1 MILPWLILIPFI
13 GGLLCWQ
20 TERFGPTLPRWL
32 ALEYAEKM
40 AVVPVKLGSKGI
52 AKQIYL
58 GAREAELHT
67 DYLQAFIA
75 LARAPG
81 LALPAAAS
89 AQDDS

>member
-1 MILPWLILIPFI
+1 M
-13 GGLLCWQ
+13 
-20 TERFGPTLPRWL
+20 
-32 ALEYAEKM
+32 
-40 AVVPVKLGSKGI
+40 KLGSKGI

>member
-1 MILPWLILIPFI
+1 MMQMVASGRLSRPCRAGWLWNMPK
-13 GGLLCWQ
+13 
-20 TERFGPTLPRWL
+20 RWPSCRE
-32 ALEYAEKM
+32 A
-40 AVVPVKLGSKGI
+40 GQQGI

-81 LALPAAAS
+81 LALPAAGTT
-89 AQDDS
+89 QKDSLKR

>member
-1 MILPWLILIPFI
+1 
-13 GGLLCWQ
+13 
-20 TERFGPTLPRWL
+20 
-32 ALEYAEKM
+32 M

-81 LALPAAAS
+81 LALPAAAHTES
-89 AQDDS
+89 LLKR